1 MERYMEKSYFKS
13 AALMCGALLGVPNI
27 FQRYSSLSLPQ
38 TADLRELHAFQVG
51 QNYGLTLQ
59 LIDDILDYISTA
71 EEMGK

>member
-1 MERYMEKSYFKS
+1 MMERYMEKSYFKS

-27 FQRYSSLSLPQ
+27 YSRFKLPPLAPQ
-38 TADLRELHAFQVG
+38 DLLEENAFQVG
-51 QNYGLTLQ
+51 QHYGLALQ